1 MFYNRAQ
8 KRRVAGHEEQNILNK
23 KRLHGQN
30 DKMDVDSTAPRDVY
44 KGIDVSIRPI
54 ATSKDK
60 IKQPKLATKE
70 FDMLIP
76 PLGSS
81 VIMSGK
87 SGSGKSTLLARL
99 LLEKQFYKG
108 FFDKIFLFSPTA
120 NGDDIQRELN
130 IPKKHV
136 FTDLDEA
143 PELLEVI
150 LKSQKKKLENTPAHK
165 TQQYA
170 IIFDD
175 VIGNT
180 KFMNSNEFTQCF
192 YQVRHVCCTTFICTQ
207 HFKRVPRVCRLQAN
221 FIFYF
226 RGSQSELETLVE
238 DFAPPNMTT
247 NDFRQLV
254 FNATSGQG
262 YDFLTIN
269 MKVPWGTRFRKNLGR
284 IIQIEDET
292 ADSNLNLFADKNQK
306 AQNGPKSV
314 EPHQGGTEPKEWR
327 EQETGSAGGRALAGS
342 RQPTG

>member
-1 MFYNRAQ
+1 MFRDRRR
-8 KRRVAGHEEQNILNK
+8 KRCTDEGGFKTHDK
-23 KRLHGQN
+23 KRACVPEK
-30 DKMDVDSTAPRDVY
+30 DEKMEVDRYTRDVY

-54 ATSKDK
+54 ETSKDK
-60 IKQPKLATKE
+60 IKQPNLATKE
-70 FDMLIP
+70 YDMLIP

-120 NGDDIQRELN
+120 NGDDIQKELN

-143 PELLEVI
+143 PQLLEVI

-221 FIFYF
+221 FVFYF

-238 DFAPPNMTT
+238 DFAPPTMTT
-247 NDFRQLV
+247 NEFRQLV
-254 FNATSGQG
+254 FNATSGKG

-269 MKVPWGTRFRKNLGR
+269 MKVPWGTRFRKNLGH
-284 IIQIEDET
+284 IIQIEDPST
-292 ADSNLNLFADKNQK
+292 ANSDPLEKNTDIK
-306 AQNGPKSV
+306 NDTKGIES
-314 EPHQGGTEPKEWR
+314 HTGGTKPSEWG
-327 EQETGSAGGRALAGS
+327 EQETSSTRGRAFTGPS
-342 RQPTG
+342 RQTG

>member
-1 MFYNRAQ
+1 MFNER
-8 KRRVAGHEEQNILNK
+8 KRDDDDENT
-23 KRLHGQN
+23 
-30 DKMDVDSTAPRDVY
+30 SRDVY
-44 KGIDVSIRPI
+44 KGIDVTIQPI
-54 ATSKDK
+54 KTNKDK
-60 IKQPKLATKE
+60 IRQPKLATKE
-70 FDMLIP
+70 YDMLIP
-76 PLGSS
+76 PIGSS

-136 FTDLDEA
+136 FTNLDEA
-143 PELLEVI
+143 PELLEII
-150 LKSQKKKLENTPAHK
+150 LNSQKKKLETTPAHK

-221 FIFYF
+221 FVFYF

-238 DFAPPNMTT
+238 DFAPPTMTT
-247 NDFRQLV
+247 NEFRELV
-254 FNATSGQG
+254 FNATSGKG

-269 MKVPWGTRFRKNLGR
+269 MKVPWGIRFRKNLGH
-284 IIQIEDET
+284 IIQIEDESAADITPFT
-292 ADSNLNLFADKNQK
+292 AKEK
-306 AQNGPKSV
+306 AKKIENGAPSV
-314 EPHQGGTEPKEWR
+314 EPNERSAKPTERW
-327 EQETGSAGGRALAGS
+327 Q
-342 RQPTG
+342 